1 MLLLPAL
8 ACAVLLGGSDPFV
21 RSSLPGGAELCVLEA
36 PAAPGAAVFVML
48 PCGLLHDRPA
58 HAQEAHLLEH
68 FLIRGVDPGGFEVD
82 TLRINGETDGATLR
96 LEVLAPAERWRDAL
110 ARPARWL
117 ATRELDEPQLV
128 LERQRIAAEEQST
141 TSGGFTHKWALAAWS
156 QVIAGGAARAAVHAD
171 AQQESAADLGAR
183 AAQVARLGR
192 GARIVVAGP
201 LHAAEVRELVLQ
213 EYARAFATGQP
224 EASPAAVAP
233 RARAS
238 VKAGW
243 DLAAEHELEWTELPL
258 RDAGD
263 RAAALLLEQ
272 QALATLLQRSGKLL
286 RPGQASASLKT
297 LPGVGTVLLFSAG
310 GFAPAQH
317 EPVQQLFAAVRS
329 ELAGLQGEASWKQA
343 MAAARM
349 RLGPAPD
356 FQAQRRQLA
365 RNPMATWI
373 EGQYALDLATL
384 EIAGGARIPELVDG
398 LDAGC
403 AARAV
408 RLARALIEPG
418 HTGSLHLAP

>member
-8 ACAVLLGGSDPFV
+8 ACAAALGGSDPFV

-36 PAAPGAAVFVML
+36 PAAPGASVFVML

-68 FLIRGVDPGGFEVD
+68 FLIRGVDPEGFQVD

-96 LEVLAPAERWRDAL
+96 LEVLAPAEHWRDAL
-110 ARPARWL
+110 GRPARWL
-117 ATRELDEPQLV
+117 ATRELGEGQLA
-128 LERQRIAAEEQST
+128 LERQRIAAEEEST
-141 TSGGFTHKWALAAWS
+141 TRGGFTHKWALAAWS

-171 AQQESAADLGAR
+171 AQQQGAADLGAR
-183 AAQVARLGR
+183 AAQLARLGR

-201 LHAAEVRELVLQ
+201 LHASEVRELVLQ
-213 EYARAFATGQP
+213 EYARAFATEP
-224 EASPAAVAP
+224 SETSPAATAP

-258 RDAGD
+258 QDAGD

-272 QALATLLQRSGKLL
+272 QAFSTLLQRSQKLL
-286 RPGQASASLKT
+286 RPGQASASLPA

-317 EPVQQLFAAVRS
+317 ESVQQLFASVRS
-329 ELAGLQGEASWKQA
+329 ELAARQTEASWKQA
-343 MAAARM
+343 VAAARL

-356 FQAQRRQLA
+356 FQAQRRLLGQNPLA
-365 RNPMATWI
+365 AWI

-384 EIAGGARIPELVDG
+384 EIGSGARIPELAAG

-403 AARAV
+403 AARAA
-408 RLARALIEPG
+408 RLARALLEPER
-418 HTGSLHLAP
+418 TGSLHLAP